1 MQEKILELAIMATY
15 DRDLEAWMERLQ
27 QDALVYNRRQMLLPL
42 LLIGA
47 AATAAWYGICG
58 TYSQIFLLA
67 MMALL
72 LFCAVYSYLGL
83 LGNRRMLR
91 TLLPVMLGEEA
102 DRIVWLYRAGW
113 DLMPFGIDVW
123 GASALHIGLSNGS
136 LLQVRA
142 SVSVI
147 DGFIKNYASRYQH
160 VTTGFSVEK
169 HQLFE
174 AEPELLRK

>member
-1 MQEKILELAIMATY
+1 MNAGKILELAIMATY

-27 QDALVYNRRQMLLPL
+27 QDALVYNRRQMILPL

-123 GASALHIGLSNGS
+123 GHLPCIS
-136 LLQVRA
+136 
-142 SVSVI
+142 
-147 DGFIKNYASRYQH
+147 D
-160 VTTGFSVEK
+160 
-169 HQLFE
+169 
-174 AEPELLRK
+174 